1 MTLREEIIQRLKTV
15 ITANNKA
22 KQLYSDF
29 QKEGQRHNAIW
40 YYKNG
45 QPRKQLH
52 KEHRQQIRD
61 ENKQILEMCDQ
72 SLEAKSQWI
81 QLRDEFYEFINDN
94 ASEILEIKT
103 LGEIKTPEEVEEIE
117 NECEEIDKDYGSIK
131 HRSKATAMFDKY
143 MKEKYS

>member
-29 QKEGQRHNAIW
+29 AKQHKRHSAIW

-52 KEHRQQIRD
+52 EEHRQEIRD
-61 ENKQILEMCDQ
+61 ESKQINEMCDQ
-72 SLEAKSQWI
+72 SLEAKSRWI
-81 QLRDEFYEFINDN
+81 QLRDEFYEFVSDN

-103 LGEIKTPEEVEEIE
+103 PEEEEEIE
-117 NECEEIDKDYGSIK
+117 KECEEIDEEYGSIK

-143 MKEKYS
+143 MKEKN